1 MSQSQPK
8 LSVVDAAIGAY
19 IVALTTRLEEAL
31 HQAKAATETMAA
43 ATVYVRLYPDGT
55 DALTARNGDHEWG
68 DDSPAVC
75 CACEYAGT
83 VEEFIQVNQRDRKEE
98 KTVIIEVLGGVAHV
112 KQSPPD
118 IAVKI
123 IDYDTP
129 EKDGAS

>member
-1 MSQSQPK
+1 MSNRFDNCFDMKCP
-8 LSVVDAAIGAY
+8 DCGRTDEID
-19 IVALTTRLEEAL
+19 I
-31 HQAKAATETMAA
+31 A

-68 DDSPAVC
+68 NHSPAVC

-83 VEEFIQVNQRDRKEE
+83 VGEFIQVTDHKEE
-98 KTVIIEVLGGVAHV
+98 KTVIIEVLGGVAHI

-118 IAVKI
+118 ITVKI